1 MKDPQFLRSILP
13 ISSDLDRILKRI
25 FEVDPSKR
33 ISIAELKDEILRCP
47 AFTRNSTPVTPAR
60 IPSPPVQIEDYSQD
74 VTFAGVYQP
83 KIHVPAVVPQIQ
95 PVFQQSPP
103 LSPIHDWQMVNYQ
116 YPSNV
121 SVGSGASDNNSVFS
135 SSSSNSSHSSN
146 SSYSHVQAGPK
157 AQVSAAPQYVQPP
170 APTWFSLKGLN
181 PVLSNITSTF
191 VDRRPPF
198 CSVIAY

>member
-13 ISSDLDRILKRI
+13 ISAELDRILKRV
-25 FEVDPSKR
+25 FEIDPSKR
-33 ISIAELKDEILRCP
+33 ISIAELKNEIFQCQ
-47 AFTRNSTPVTPAR
+47 AFTRSSAPVTPAR
-60 IPSPPVQIEDYSQD
+60 LPSPVSIEDFSQD
-74 VTFAGVYQP
+74 VAYYQP
-83 KIHVPAVVPQIQ
+83 KVHVPAIVPALQ

-103 LSPIHDWQMVNYQ
+103 LSPIHDWHMVNYQ
-116 YPSNV
+116 YPSTA
-121 SVGSGASDNNSVFS
+121 SAGSGASDTNSVFS
-135 SSSSNSSHSSN
+135 ASSSNSSHSSA

-157 AQVSAAPQYVQPP
+157 VQVPSPVAPQYAQPP

-181 PVLSNITSTF
+181 PVLSNLTSSF